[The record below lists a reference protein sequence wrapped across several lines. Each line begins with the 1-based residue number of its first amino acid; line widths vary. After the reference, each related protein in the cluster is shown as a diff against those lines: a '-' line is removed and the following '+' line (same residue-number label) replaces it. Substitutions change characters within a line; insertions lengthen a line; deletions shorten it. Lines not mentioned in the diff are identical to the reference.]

1 MRFVGKIKEEN
12 CHETHGGGAKRQKSL
27 KKGVDNWKREWYT
40 NKAVT
45 SSDTKAKD
53 LEN

>member
-1 MRFVGKIKEEN
+1 MEIKGIKEY
-12 CHETHGGGAKRQKSL
+12 HGTHGGGAKRQKSL

-45 SSDTKAKD
+45 SSDTKEKGP
-53 LEN
+53 